1 MLVYFEVN
9 FGIFDTSTGFLV
21 EISCG
26 FDIAEVLTLVLFVF
40 VFWLIFRTWLRAGTS
55 PLKNKMLNT
64 LKGLSC
70 TFVYFVYSSCTFVYL
85 KRAIS

>member
-26 FDIAEVLTLVLFVF
+26 FDIAEKLTLVLFVF
-40 VFWLIFRTWLRAGTS
+40 GFW
-55 PLKNKMLNT
+55 
-64 LKGLSC
+64 
-70 TFVYFVYSSCTFVYL
+70 
-85 KRAIS
+85 